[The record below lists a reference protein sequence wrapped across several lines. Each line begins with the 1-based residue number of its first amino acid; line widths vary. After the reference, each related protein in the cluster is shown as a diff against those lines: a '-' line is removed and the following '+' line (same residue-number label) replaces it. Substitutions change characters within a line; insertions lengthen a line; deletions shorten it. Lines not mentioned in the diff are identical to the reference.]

1 MRAIGRA
8 IIVLAFG
15 GLLAACTSETPA
27 PLGSGAVGAL
37 EPQPAAEPAV
47 HYIIVQPGQS
57 LGRIAEAYHV
67 PERAIIAANGLT
79 PPYKLKAG
87 ARLALPANAALQP
100 VRATAALSPPERK
113 STPHPVHAA
122 VATAKPPPH
131 AKPRRTAPE
140 VTSLDEPENKLAA
153 RHQAQPAVAA
163 SPTAATGP
171 RQPRQE
177 PEEIPLDDPPAGS
190 SH

>member
-8 IIVLAFG
+8 IIVLAWS
-15 GLLAACTSETPA
+15 GLLAACASETPA
-27 PLGSGAVGAL
+27 PLGSGANGTA
-37 EPQPAAEPAV
+37 EPQPAGEPALR
-47 HYIIVQPGQS
+47 YIVVQPGQS
-57 LGRIAEAYHV
+57 LGRIAEAYRV
-67 PERAIIAANGLT
+67 PERAIIAVNQLT
-79 PPYKLKAG
+79 PPYLLKAG

-100 VRATAALSPPERK
+100 VRATAAVPPPERV
-113 STPHPVHAA
+113 SAPHPVHAT

-131 AKPRRTAPE
+131 AKPRRTAREVIPLDAPE
-140 VTSLDEPENKLAA
+140 KKVAA
-153 RHQAQPAVAA
+153 RHEARP
-163 SPTAATGP
+163 AAT